1 MYPFDENL
9 TATAFPPLLF
19 TRFHFFLKDIS
30 SAISATFC
38 KSDQSTLSVVD
49 LSVVVVPPLRSLMSS
64 IEGFNCLPLLACNN
78 AVIQTYQLYIVTVAL
93 CSSAPSPRPLK
104 PCIEGFKR
112 RKGKHKR
119 GCLGVPGACR
129 PCNFTSTRNI

>member
-49 LSVVVVPPLRSLMSS
+49 LSVVVVPP
-64 IEGFNCLPLLACNN
+64 IE
-78 AVIQTYQLYIVTVAL
+78 VINVVHRRVQLFA
-93 CSSAPSPRPLK
+93 
-104 PCIEGFKR
+104 
-112 RKGKHKR
+112 
-119 GCLGVPGACR
+119 
-129 PCNFTSTRNI
+129 TSRL